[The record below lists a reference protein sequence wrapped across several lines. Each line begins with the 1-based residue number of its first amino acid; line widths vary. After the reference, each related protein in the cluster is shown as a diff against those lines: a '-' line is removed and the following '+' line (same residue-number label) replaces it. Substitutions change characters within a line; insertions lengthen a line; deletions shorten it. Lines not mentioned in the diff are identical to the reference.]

1 MAARRAIESID
12 VFIPVAVLVLLGALG
27 AGLLFRQN
35 LPVAASAGFCWLVV
49 VLGVVA
55 WYNCV
60 AARAGWPRLEIA
72 DRERRIWR
80 REWVP
85 PLVLVLG
92 ALIGLRLWD

>member
-1 MAARRAIESID
+1 MAARRAIESVD
-12 VFIPVAVLVLLGALG
+12 VFIPVAVLVLMGALG

-35 LPVAASAGFCWLVV
+35 LPVAASAGFFWLVV
-49 VLGVVA
+49 VLAVVA
-55 WYNCV
+55 WYNFM
-60 AARAGWPRLEIA
+60 AARVGWPHLEIG